1 MTEAEQAQV
10 GNRPPRK
17 APPKGRAKSGKG
29 RKSTAPITAHPLFPA
44 IVALWFAAAFGLGS
58 LAIRPGLLEG
68 LVLKLGIDTIIP
80 AAAPPLGVTARIL
93 LALGLGAFGAIL
105 GTMLARRLNRPRVE
119 AKPRSRKAAGSETGF
134 AARNRDAHPD
144 APARRPIF
152 AHEELGADDLSEAE
166 DWSGAQAE
174 PLHPSAQ
181 PIPGRRRALAIEDQA
196 PRDFHERAPLPGGE
210 PHVLDIGAF
219 AIDDEPES
227 PAIEVPAELDLT
239 AFAPPPVP
247 AEFESVRLGPAHAD
261 GTAVPFTVSPLT
273 PATDDL
279 PRVPEGAIVQQSRF
293 DRPEGS
299 VFDIPAQAPRLFSR
313 PADNEEPLADIVISP
328 PVDEEPEVLV
338 EEPAPAAPQ
347 SEPVRFTLP
356 QGPAATRLQG
366 AELGAL
372 SHVELIER
380 LALSLKHRRDSGGEA
395 LAEAGPAASEPPA
408 EAIAL
413 VPQPV
418 AQAAEP
424 DQPAPALPPLPAALR
439 PLSFDEP
446 YHDPAEDFTFHLP
459 LRQLTMPA
467 APAEPEPE
475 PEPEVAAEAIAPE
488 DGPAEVDES
497 GYSSLLDLR
506 LTPAP
511 ARPGMVRIEEPQP
524 LGGNI
529 EPVVI
534 FPGHA
539 APQAVDARSA
549 TGSEDSAAVLR
560 RFDAPGTPGVPSQSM
575 TGSPPLPDPEE
586 TERALRAALASLQ
599 RMSGAA

>member
-1 MTEAEQAQV
+1 MTEAQQGKT

-29 RKSTAPITAHPLFPA
+29 RKSAAPITAHPLFPA

-105 GTMLARRLNRPRVE
+105 GTMLARRLNRPKVE
-119 AKPRSRKAAGSETGF
+119 AKPRSRKVGGSETGF

-174 PLHPSAQ
+174 PLPPSAQ

-247 AEFESVRLGPAHAD
+247 AEFESVRLGPAQAD
-261 GTAVPFTVSPLT
+261 GTAVPFTVSALT

-279 PRVPEGAIVQQSRF
+279 PRVPEGAIVPQARF
-293 DRPEGS
+293 DRPDGS

-328 PVDEEPEVLV
+328 PVEEEPEVLV
-338 EEPAPAAPQ
+338 EEPAPAPPQ
-347 SEPVRFTLP
+347 SEPARFTLP

-380 LALSLKHRRDSGGEA
+380 LALSLKHRRDNGGES
-395 LAEAGPAASEPPA
+395 LA

-413 VPQPV
+413 APQPV
-418 AQAAEP
+418 AQVAEP
-424 DQPAPALPPLPAALR
+424 AQPEPALPPLPAALR

-446 YHDPAEDFTFHLP
+446 CHDPAEDFTFHLP

-467 APAEPEPE
+467 APEEPEPE
-475 PEPEVAAEAIAPE
+475 PELEAAAETIAPE

-497 GYSSLLDLR
+497 GYSSLLDLK

-511 ARPGMVRIEEPQP
+511 ARAGMVRIEEPQP

-549 TGSEDSAAVLR
+549 DRTEDSAAVMR

-575 TGSPPLPDPEE
+575 TASPPQADPEE